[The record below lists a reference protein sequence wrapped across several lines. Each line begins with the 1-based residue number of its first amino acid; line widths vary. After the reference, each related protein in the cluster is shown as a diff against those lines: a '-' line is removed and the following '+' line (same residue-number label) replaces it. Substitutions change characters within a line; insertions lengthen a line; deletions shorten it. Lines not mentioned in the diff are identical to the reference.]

1 MKQSNLEKQIH
12 QIPKEVK
19 WCKKC
24 VISNQRPRI
33 IFDENGICSGCKN
46 NENKKLIDWTKREK
60 ELIELLDK
68 HRSKNGDFDVIVPS
82 SGGKDSGYVAHQ
94 LKHKYNMNPLTVTW
108 SPLAYTNIGM
118 QNLQSKIDSG
128 FNNILYRPNVSFQ
141 KKLARLCLEE
151 LGDAFHVFVM
161 GQVSFP
167 FHIAL
172 KMGIKLVFYG
182 ENGELEYA
190 SDPNNIDK
198 MINVCSKKIL

>member
-118 QNLQSKIDSG
+118 QNLQSKIDYW
-128 FNNILYRPNVSFQ
+128 I
-141 KKLARLCLEE
+141 
-151 LGDAFHVFVM
+151 
-161 GQVSFP
+161 
-167 FHIAL
+167 
-172 KMGIKLVFYG
+172 
-182 ENGELEYA
+182 
-190 SDPNNIDK
+190 
-198 MINVCSKKIL
+198 

>member
-68 HRSKNGDFDVIVPS
+68 HENAKMVI
-82 SGGKDSGYVAHQ
+82 
-94 LKHKYNMNPLTVTW
+94 LM
-108 SPLAYTNIGM
+108 
-118 QNLQSKIDSG
+118 
-128 FNNILYRPNVSFQ
+128 
-141 KKLARLCLEE
+141 
-151 LGDAFHVFVM
+151 
-161 GQVSFP
+161 
-167 FHIAL
+167 
-172 KMGIKLVFYG
+172 
-182 ENGELEYA
+182 
-190 SDPNNIDK
+190 
-198 MINVCSKKIL
+198 